1 MGRRRM
7 FGGRTTRAQQ
17 EGAVALNRDSLR
29 TFWRIFRYVR
39 PYRGWLVFA
48 LVALTFSSL
57 LTLVLPLVI
66 QVAIDDVLVAA
77 TASLTDLNRFG
88 VSLLVIFLV
97 QAAFSFVHHLA
108 LAYVGEK
115 TIADIR
121 IAVFSHVQMLSLR
134 YFSDNRTGEL
144 VSRLT
149 NDVALLQRSIS
160 TDLVALLRQ
169 AIMLVGAAILLFALN
184 LRLTLIIL
192 TGIPIITLL
201 IVFLGSRIRHAS
213 RQIQDAL
220 AEAANVIEETIAGIR
235 IVKSF
240 AREPYEIG
248 RYRERVN
255 DTFAA
260 AMRHAR
266 IRAFFSPAIGF
277 LAFMSLTATIWF
289 GGYEVLQGRL
299 TPGELVAYFIYTF
312 MVAGP
317 VATLADLYTQFQTA
331 LGASERIF
339 AILDT
344 TPEISDDTASQPLAT
359 VQGDV
364 HFEAVSFDYSE
375 RVAVLRHIHF
385 RVQPGQVVALVG
397 PSGAGKSTLVNL
409 IPRFYDTTTGRILI
423 DGHDIRTVQLRSLRQ
438 QIGIVPQETILFADT
453 VFSNIRYGRL
463 DASQAE
469 VEDAA
474 RAANAHDFIRQDLP
488 DGYQTM
494 VGERGV
500 KLSGGQRQRVAIARA
515 ILKDPRILILD
526 EATSSLDSESESL
539 VQEALERLMAGRTA
553 FVIAHRLSTIV
564 NADWILVMDEGRVV
578 EQGTHESLLTD
589 ASGLYRRLHD
599 MQFAHA

>member
-1 MGRRRM
+1 M
-7 FGGRTTRAQQ
+7 FGGRGSREQQ
-17 EGAVALNRDSLR
+17 EGALALNRENLR
-29 TFWRIFRYVR
+29 TFWRIFQYVK
-39 PYRGWLVFA
+39 PYRGWLTFA
-48 LVALTFSSL
+48 IIALTFSSL
-57 LTLVLPLVI
+57 LNLVLPLVI
-66 QVAIDDVLVAA
+66 QVAIDDVFVAA
-77 TASLTDLNRFG
+77 TASLDELNRFG
-88 VSLLVIFLV
+88 LSLLVIFLV
-97 QAAFSFVHHLA
+97 QALFSFGHHLA

-121 IAVFSHVQMLSLR
+121 VAVFAHVQMLSLR
-134 YFSDNRTGEL
+134 YFGDNRTGEL

-149 NDVALLQRSIS
+149 NDVSLLQRSIS

-169 AIMLVGAAILLFALN
+169 AIMLIGAAILLFYLN

-192 TGIPIITLL
+192 TGIPIISLL
-201 IVFLGSRIRHAS
+201 IVFLGMRIRKAS

-248 RYRERVN
+248 RFRERVN
-255 DTFAA
+255 ETFAA

-266 IRAFFSPAIGF
+266 IRAVLSPAIGF
-277 LAFMSLTATIWF
+277 LAFMSLTVTIWF

-317 VATLADLYTQFQTA
+317 VATLADLYSQYQTA

-339 AILDT
+339 SLLDT
-344 TPEISDDTASQPLAT
+344 VPEIRDSEGNEPLGT
-359 VQGDV
+359 VRGDIR
-364 HFEAVSFDYSE
+364 FEHVSFDYSE
-375 RVAVLRHIHF
+375 RVAVLREVDF
-385 RVQPGQVVALVG
+385 QVAPGQVVALVG

-409 IPRFYDTTTGRILI
+409 IPRFYDTGTGRILI
-423 DGHDIRTVQLRSLRQ
+423 DGRDIRHVQLRSLRE

-453 VFSNIRYGRL
+453 VFNNIRYGRL
-463 DASQAE
+463 DASQAD
-469 VEDAA
+469 VEAAA
-474 RAANAHDFIRQDLP
+474 RAANAHEFILQDLP
-488 DGYQTM
+488 DGYQTL

-564 NADWILVMDEGRVV
+564 NADWILVMDDGRVV
-578 EQGTHESLLTD
+578 EQGTHKTLLTD

-599 MQFAHA
+599 MQFARALG